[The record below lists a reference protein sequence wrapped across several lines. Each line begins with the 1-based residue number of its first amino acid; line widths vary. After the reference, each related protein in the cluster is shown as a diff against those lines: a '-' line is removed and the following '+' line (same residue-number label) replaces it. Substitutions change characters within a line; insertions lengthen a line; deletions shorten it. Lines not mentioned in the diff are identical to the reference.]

1 MPRNPPAWGGR
12 VGTRGWHCRER
23 PRCRAN
29 GAPGPKPAA
38 HESLGSAAGGA
49 SDWREQAPGGIVM
62 ADPPG
67 KIREALSRFQ
77 QVLAHPRRA
86 RETPPP
92 LRDVGQTAGCLS
104 RFGLKTAFPLGSSPV
119 CAGNL
124 FRRAGVVPRSLV
136 DGDHR
141 LRRRRAGQN
150 GHLSIALSLRRAASS
165 QDSTRQQKYQDKG
178 EWHC

>member
-119 CAGNL
+119 SAVKSLSQGWYCPWFSGRWRPPAAAPTC
-124 FRRAGVVPRSLV
+124 RPERALE
-136 DGDHR
+136 HR
-141 LRRRRAGQN
+141 AQPE
-150 GHLSIALSLRRAASS
+150 
-165 QDSTRQQKYQDKG
+165 KG
-178 EWHC
+178 RKQPG